1 MAECEIDATLIQACQ
16 NGDRAA
22 FHTLF
27 EAYKDRVY
35 SIAYHFCGNPDMAGD
50 ITQQAFLKIFV
61 SIKSFRLESELGTWI
76 YRIVANACTDEH
88 RSRRRLVPLG
98 DGLDM
103 RNLKA
108 KSSIERGYYR
118 REISSAVSQAI
129 ATLKPKLR
137 MPILLKYVEDL
148 SYEEIAAVLGCSK
161 GTVASRLNRAHKAL
175 ASKLAHLRGSLD
187 SGSVDVS

>member
-1 MAECEIDATLIQACQ
+1 MTECRIDATLIEACQ
-16 NGDRAA
+16 NGDRTA

-35 SIAYHFCGNPDMAGD
+35 SIAYHFCGNPDTASD
-50 ITQQAFLKIFV
+50 ITQQAFLKIFTG
-61 SIKSFRLESELGTWI
+61 IKSFRLESEFGTWI

-98 DGLDM
+98 DGLDL
-103 RNLKA
+103 RSLRA
-108 KSSIERGYYR
+108 KSSAESGYYR
-118 REISSAVSQAI
+118 RQISSEVSQAI
-129 ATLKPKLR
+129 ATLSPKLR

-148 SYEEIAAVLGCSK
+148 SYEEIASVLGCSK
-161 GTVASRLNRAHKAL
+161 GTVASRLNRGHNAL

-187 SGSVDVS
+187 SGE

>member
-1 MAECEIDATLIQACQ
+1 MAECEIDATLIEACQ
-16 NGDRAA
+16 NGDRTA

-35 SIAYHFCGNPDMAGD
+35 SIAYHYCGNPDMASD
-50 ITQQAFLKIFV
+50 IVQQAFLKIFL
-61 SIKSFRLESELGTWI
+61 SIKSFRLEAELGTWI

-103 RNLKA
+103 RNLRA
-108 KSSIERGYYR
+108 KGSVESGYYQSQL
-118 REISSAVSQAI
+118 SSAVSQAI

-137 MPILLKYVEDL
+137 MPILLKYVEEL
-148 SYEEIAAVLGCSK
+148 SYEEIATVLGCSK
-161 GTVASRLNRAHKAL
+161 GTVASRLNRGHKAL
-175 ASKLAHLRGSLD
+175 ALKLAHLRGSLD
-187 SGSVDVS
+187 SGSEDVS